1 MKIKFNNTQEWN
13 RAIHEEFC
21 NKTNEVLQL
30 KELRDFIETN
40 AFGFG
45 ERSFYWMWKLIV
57 DELPDNFTF
66 LEIGVFRG
74 QTLALI
80 KLLAKLA
87 GKKCTVYG
95 VTPLDST
102 DGHWESDYA
111 ADIKLLHSKF
121 KLAQPKII
129 KGLST
134 DENIIKLTNN
144 KYNIVYIDGG
154 HEYEIIKS
162 DLKNYP
168 QMATDYLVIDDCA
181 NKFQIPFGMF
191 AGIESVSNAVDE
203 FLPPYTNNESFIY
216 LGNIVHNR
224 IWRTK

>member
-1 MKIKFNNTQEWN
+1 MKIEFNNTEEWN

-21 NKTNEVLQL
+21 NKVNEVAEL
-30 KELRDFIETN
+30 KELRDFVESN

-45 ERSFYWMWKLIV
+45 ERSFYWMWKLII
-57 DELPDNFTF
+57 DEMPNNFTF

-111 ADIKLLHSKF
+111 EDIKLLHSKF
-121 KLAQPKII
+121 KLRQPKII

-134 DENIIKLTNN
+134 DEEVIKLINN

-154 HEYEIIKS
+154 HAYEVIKS
-162 DLKNYP
+162 DLENYP
-168 QMATDYLVIDDCA
+168 QMAKDYLVIDDCA
-181 NKFQIPFGMF
+181 NKFPIPFGMF
-191 AGIESVSNAVDE
+191 AGIDSVSNAVDE
-203 FLPPYTNNESFIY
+203 FLPPFTPNDKYIH

-224 IWRTK
+224 IWKVN